1 MLSGAKG
8 GVVPWDEPLQ
18 VCNCS
23 EDIDMVLEDEE
34 NDKDATEDV
43 DNYEEERGIKDGRVL
58 VDHVELESLDS
69 QTPRG
74 KGKRVLDRFWVG

>member
-1 MLSGAKG
+1 
-8 GVVPWDEPLQ
+8 
-18 VCNCS
+18 
-23 EDIDMVLEDEE
+23 MVLEDEE

-74 KGKRVLDRFWVG
+74 KGKRVLDRF